1 MAPKISFSI
10 LLHLTYCIAIL
21 YWKIFLKKRTK
32 RSHISE
38 LNFYMHPLFDV
49 IKLQNSIFMTLNS
62 SICTLVW
69 CPFGPFIYIFFSKK
83 EKKRKTLYFKWWKN
97 ILYLIQLFN
106 ELLISQKCSNPDWS
120 KPISRHLLLKC
131 TVVKYLTI

>member
-62 SICTLVW
+62 STIYTLVW
-69 CPFGPFIYIFFSKK
+69 CPFGPFIYISFLK
-83 EKKRKTLYFKWWKN
+83 KKRKTLYFKWWKN

-106 ELLISQKCSNPDWS
+106 ELISQKCSNPDWS